1 MKLSNLALAAVSIL
15 LIAFLLSTV
24 DIPQLART
32 LSGASLPLVVAA
44 LLSALTA
51 LAFKTLRWKALLS
64 EKREIKFGE
73 LFPIQVAGIATSNFS
88 PGKMLEPVK
97 VVPLKQRGINYSFGL
112 LTVFWERAFDLLVLF
127 ALAIGALPLLDGN
140 VRLALS
146 AIFLIIVLAV
156 LAMFRHFSKI
166 LSLLKRLP
174 FLKFLSGVE
183 AHNFKKRALLSSF
196 GLTAVAWIFDALVM
210 QLSFMSVGIS
220 ISFTTLASAYFAS
233 ILIGVVSFLPGG
245 IGGTEAAMLFLL
257 KGAAPK
263 EALLGAIVIGRASSL
278 GFSSLLGFA
287 MLPKVRKN

>member
-156 LAMFRHFSKI
+156 LAMFRHSSKI